1 MKTKVLLGFAAM
13 FLAGAYA
20 QKECNVI
27 ERGKAKA
34 SEAYEYIKKYLQKN
48 ANLPESTVSE
58 DGAEK

>member
-1 MKTKVLLGFAAM
+1 M

-34 SEAYEYIKKYLQKN
+34 LEAYEYIKKYLQKN
-48 ANLPESTVSE
+48 ANLPESTNSE
-58 DGAEK
+58 EGAEK